1 MIVYTS
7 TKSKPKRIPKAKLL
21 QYEQWCVKHSISV
34 GARRKPLSAGKD
46 VSPVAITKVMP
57 RETVRYPS
65 KDSKVTG
72 AVTTNNK
79 SLKYTGTNM
88 LGIAAMHKSNLV
100 PIFAEEAAIEVSQMR
115 RS

>member
-1 MIVYTS
+1 MLIYTS
-7 TKSKPKRIPKAKLL
+7 TKSKPKRTPKSKLVE
-21 QYEQWCVKHSISV
+21 YEQWCVKHGIT
-34 GARRKPLSAGKD
+34 GKARRPITTKSNPF
-46 VSPVAITKVMP
+46 VVTKVLP
-57 RETVRYPS
+57 RETIKYPS

-79 SLKYTGTNM
+79 SLKYTGDNM

-100 PIFAEEAAIEVSQMR
+100 PIFAEEAAVEVSQMR